1 MIAPIPFQP
10 RRFRTAAEHYRVG
23 RAPYPEAVIRRV
35 AATLGLC
42 PTHRLL
48 DLGCGPGP
56 LAVAF
61 APYVSEVVA
70 LDPEPA
76 MLAAGRDAACGIRN
90 IRFTQGSSYDFGP
103 DLGRFFLVTM
113 GRSFHWMDR
122 VDTLRRLDAMIEPGG
137 AIALFHD
144 SQPDVPDN
152 AWRQEYDAVLKR
164 YTTGD
169 GRRRGWRATGWVRH
183 EAVLLDS
190 AFSRLELAGAI
201 SRRRVPVARLIDR
214 ALSMSSTSHARIGDQ
229 ANAMVAEL
237 RAMFARIAPEGS
249 VTEVLETTALL
260 AWRLDDSAESN
271 MAR

>member
-10 RRFRTAAEHYRVG
+10 RRFRTAAEYYLAG
-23 RAPYPEAVIRRV
+23 RAPYPDAVIRRV
-35 AATLGLC
+35 AATTGLG
-42 PTHRLL
+42 PTHRVL

-56 LAVAF
+56 LAIAF

-76 MLAAGRDAACGIRN
+76 MLAAGEEAAREIGN
-90 IRFTQGSSYDFGP
+90 IRFTQGSSYDLGP
-103 DLGRFFLVTM
+103 DFGRFFLVTM

-144 SQPDVPDN
+144 SRPDVPDN
-152 AWRQEYDAVLKR
+152 AWREEYNAVLER
-164 YTTGD
+164 YATD
-169 GRRRGWRATGWVRH
+169 NGRRRGWRATGWVRH

-201 SRRRVPVARLIDR
+201 SRRCVPVARLIDR

-229 ANAMVAEL
+229 ADAMVAEL
-237 RAMFARIAPEGS
+237 RAMFARVAPEGS

-260 AWRLDDSAESN
+260 AWR
-271 MAR
+271 